1 MPRTEKRQSER
12 LAGGMTALL
21 ADTYAVYHST
31 QVCHWNVEGPMFRA
45 LHELFEQQYR
55 EQADAI
61 DTIAERVRC
70 LGFYA
75 PATLAQMVKLT
86 RIQQPDRLP
95 GNAQAMLDHLIE
107 AHAQIVHRINE
118 VRTMAEEVLDEA
130 TADLL
135 VERLR
140 VHEEALWMLRSQAGR
155 DSAELVTPTRLTKAS

>member
-1 MPRTEKRQSER
+1 MPRTEKRQNER

-31 QVCHWNVEGPMFRA
+31 QVSHWNVEGPMFRA

-75 PATLAQMVKLT
+75 PATLGQLLELT
-86 RIQQPDRLP
+86 RVRQPERRP
-95 GNAQAMLDHLIE
+95 GDAQAMLDHLIE
-107 AHAQIVHRINE
+107 AHTQIVHRINE
-118 VRTMAEEVLDEA
+118 VRTMAEKVLDDA

-155 DSAELVTPTRLTKAS
+155 DSAELATPTRLSRAS